1 MVVSA
6 LEGRESDIVHT
17 MVRLADTLVS
27 GYDEQ
32 ELLHDLADS
41 CVRIFDGAAA
51 GVSLGVDDRLEFIV
65 ATSDEMGVIELLQME
80 RQEGPCTEA
89 YRSGRTVHTSHIS
102 AEHERWPHWAPKASA
117 LGFHSAEAFPMRL
130 RDRTIGALNVYATTS
145 RPLSESDIDVGRAMA
160 DMATIGILHE
170 RRASEHEVVAAQLQH
185 ALESRVVI
193 EQAKGMLADRHG
205 ISLTDAFERLRSHA
219 RSTQTKL
226 TVVADQVIAHEL
238 RI

>member
-1 MVVSA
+1 MVGSV

-51 GVSLGVDDRLEFIV
+51 GVSLGVGDRLEFIV
-65 ATSDEMGVIELLQME
+65 ATSDEMGVMELLQME
-80 RQEGPCTEA
+80 RQEGPCTDA

-102 AEHERWPHWAPKASA
+102 GEHERWPHWAPKASA

-145 RPLSESDIDVGRAMA
+145 RPLSEDDVAVGRALA

-170 RRASEHEVVAAQLQH
+170 RSVTERDVVATQLQH
-185 ALESRVVI
+185 ALDSRVVI

-205 ISLTDAFERLRSHA
+205 IGLSDAFERLRNHA
-219 RSTQTKL
+219 RSTQTRL
-226 TVVADQVIAHEL
+226 AVVAGRVVGHEL
-238 RI
+238 DL